1 MAFKTEYEFELPR
14 GFEDSSGNIHKK
26 GAMRLATAADEILP
40 MRDPRV
46 QANPQYLFVI
56 ILTRVI
62 TRLGDLPMIDTKVIE
77 QLFIADL
84 AFLRDLYRKINKD
97 EDPVIPATCPI
108 CEHEFIVPI
117 PVGLKWED

>member
-1 MAFKTEYEFELPR
+1 
-14 GFEDSSGNIHKK
+14 
-26 GAMRLATAADEILP
+26 
-40 MRDPRV
+40 
-46 QANPQYLFVI
+46 
-56 ILTRVI
+56 
-62 TRLGDLPMIDTKVIE
+62 MIDTKVIE

-117 PVGLKWED
+117 GLKWED